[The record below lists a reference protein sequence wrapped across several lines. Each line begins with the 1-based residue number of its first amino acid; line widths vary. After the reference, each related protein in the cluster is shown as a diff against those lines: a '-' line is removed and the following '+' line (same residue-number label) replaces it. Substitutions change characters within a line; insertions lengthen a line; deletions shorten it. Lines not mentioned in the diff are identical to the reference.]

1 MPNALFSQ
9 IKDDG
14 SRDVDM
20 LWELMIGTVL
30 LTLLIVVV
38 TPAMWSSRLSL
49 REKLKKGGEHTK
61 PDA

>member
-1 MPNALFSQ
+1 
-9 IKDDG
+9 
-14 SRDVDM
+14 M